1 VTDQSWQVETHL
13 TDPWP
18 VPSPGL
24 PLPLFLLAL
33 LAGALLWIGLIV
45 AGQELLCRV
54 DPHSHS
60 YCDTPTS
67 EETR

>member
-24 PLPLFLLAL
+24 PLPLAL
-33 LAGALLWIGLIV
+33 LGYAAGGVLVTALFYLAIQV
-45 AGQELLCRV
+45 S
-54 DPHSHS
+54 P
-60 YCDTPTS
+60 
-67 EETR
+67 